1 MFDSIWQDIRR
12 QLSYGNMVTRI
23 ILVNLAVFVLAV
35 LVRLF
40 MLPFGDGSGLAFQQ
54 VVRHLEIGADWRHNL
69 FQPWVFL
76 THMFLH
82 LDVWHI
88 LWNML
93 MLHWFGRI
101 TGDLLGDRRMLPIY
115 LLGGLAG
122 GLAFFAMAN
131 LPTPWSTGSYALGAS
146 AAVMAVLVV
155 AGKTAPD
162 YNISLLLFGTVRLKY
177 LVAVLV
183 LLDVVALSQNDN
195 SGGSF
200 GHLGGALMGYI
211 IADQLQRGNDL
222 TGPVNRW
229 LEKIRT
235 FLQGLRTP
243 TSKRNPRKPYVVY
256 RRETEPR
263 RGASGGTNP
272 APRRPSDRRQPVDQ
286 DRLDAIL
293 DKIKQ
298 SGYDSLSAAEKQY
311 LFDASNK

>member
-1 MFDSIWQDIRR
+1 MFDSIWHDIRR

-23 ILVNLAVFVLAV
+23 MLVNIAVFVLAV

-40 MLPFGDGSGLAFQQ
+40 LLPFSDGQGLAFQQ
-54 VVRHLEIGADWRHNL
+54 LVRYLEIGADWRHNL
-69 FQPWVFL
+69 FHPWVFL

-101 TGDLLGDRRMLPIY
+101 TGDLLGDRRILPIY

-122 GLAFFAMAN
+122 GLAFFVMAN
-131 LPTPWSTGSYALGAS
+131 VPTPWSVGSYALGAS

-162 YNISLLLFGTVRLKY
+162 YNITLLLFGNVRLKY
-177 LVAVLV
+177 LVAALV
-183 LLDVVALSQNDN
+183 LLDVVALSHNDN

-200 GHLGGALMGYI
+200 GHLGGALLGYI
-211 IADQLQRGNDL
+211 LADQLQRGNDL
-222 TGPVNRW
+222 TRPVNRW
-229 LEKIRT
+229 LEQLQS
-235 FLQGLRTP
+235 FLQGLRPSP
-243 TSKRNPRKPYVVY
+243 TKRDARKPYVVY
-256 RRETEPR
+256 RRETAPR
-263 RGASGGTNP
+263 DAAASGAGKTAGRN
-272 APRRPSDRRQPVDQ
+272 DRRQPVDQ